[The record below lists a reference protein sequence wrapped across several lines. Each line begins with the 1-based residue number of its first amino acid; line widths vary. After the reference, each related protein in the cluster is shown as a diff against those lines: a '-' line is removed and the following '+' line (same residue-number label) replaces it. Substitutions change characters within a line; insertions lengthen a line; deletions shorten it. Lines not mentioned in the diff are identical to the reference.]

1 MRPTSLRVNRCAKA
15 ADPRVVL
22 PSANDYAPNVNRWRV
37 HNVVRNQVS
46 TRAERLPVED
56 MRLRKAE
63 ALLDFKRKTP
73 ATMPLDSA
81 ERLFLEHQV
90 TLARAILAALALV
103 DLVETAGDPARRTA
117 LLFLTAY
124 LVIAI
129 AAVLAENFLSERKI
143 QIPLAADFIVL
154 AVFLFL
160 TPSVSA
166 FWFLFLFAVFALATR
181 ENSRAMPILV
191 GAATGGIIV
200 RVAAADAFGWHG
212 MMHWAAVGS
221 GTLVSGLGMGFLG
234 TRERQHLVRQE
245 FLQKVTRLL
254 QFDRGLAESIRQALG
269 EICLAFECEQ
279 ACLVI
284 RDEDLERLFVWKVRP
299 SEHEPHSP
307 EALPLMRSDT
317 FLADC
322 LEVSMCW
329 EFKAGPGEGFGWDR
343 RTAQPFRTVPA
354 PPGATREEFG
364 AKSLLAVTIEAGERP
379 AGRVL
384 LINPRKKFSPG
395 DLRWL
400 EQIVRHLGPPLE
412 NIFMLRH
419 LRARAVESERSRISR
434 DLHDG
439 ILQTLLSLNIQLGVL
454 RRKLPQTPEQAEAEL
469 GSLQRTVQQESEEL
483 RRMVTD
489 LRPLRV
495 ESADMRELMLG
506 FAERYRNESG
516 LALDL
521 FIEDRNLRLP
531 DRICREL
538 FQIYRES
545 LNNIKKHANASH
557 VVVKLGQDE
566 TKVSLV
572 VDDNGR
578 GFSFS
583 GRFTSEELDRLRL
596 GPISIKERTR
606 SVGGTLTVE
615 SNPGH
620 GARLTI
626 EIPLN

>member
-1 MRPTSLRVNRCAKA
+1 M
-15 ADPRVVL
+15 D
-22 PSANDYAPNVNRWRV
+22 
-37 HNVVRNQVS
+37 
-46 TRAERLPVED
+46 
-56 MRLRKAE
+56 
-63 ALLDFKRKTP
+63 TP

-81 ERLFLEHQV
+81 ERLYLERQV
-90 TLARAILAALALV
+90 TLARAILAALAIV
-103 DLVETAGDPARRTA
+103 DLVETSGDPARRA
-117 LLFLTAY
+117 AVLFLSAY
-124 LVIAI
+124 LILAI
-129 AAVLAENFLSERKI
+129 AAVLAENFLPERNL
-143 QIPLAADFIVL
+143 QIPLAMDFGVL

-181 ENSRAMPILV
+181 EENRAMPLLV

-200 RVAAADAFGWHG
+200 RVAATDGFGWHSA
-212 MMHWAAVGS
+212 MHWVAVGS

-234 TRERQHLVRQE
+234 TREREHLLREQ
-245 FLQKVTRLL
+245 FLQKVSRLL

-269 EICLAFECEQ
+269 EMCLEFECEQ

-284 RDEDLERLFVWKVRP
+284 RDEDLERLFIWKVRP
-299 SEHEPHSP
+299 SEREPLSP
-307 EALPLMRSDT
+307 EAHPLIRSDAY
-317 FLADC
+317 LVDC
-322 LEVSMCW
+322 LEISMCW
-329 EFKAGPGEGFGWDR
+329 EFNDGQGEGFGWDR
-343 RTAQPFRTVPA
+343 RTGRRFRSVPA
-354 PPGATREEFG
+354 PPESTRQEFG
-364 AKSLLAVTIEAGERP
+364 AKSLLAVTIEAGGRP

-384 LINPRKKFSPG
+384 LFNPRKRFTAG

-412 NIFMLRH
+412 NVFLLRH

-439 ILQTLLSLNIQLGVL
+439 ILQTLLSLNIQLDVL
-454 RRKLPQTPEQAEAEL
+454 RRKLPRTPEQAEAEL

-495 ESADMRELMLG
+495 ESADMRELMVG

-545 LNNIKKHANASH
+545 LHNIKKHANASH

-566 TKVSLV
+566 AKVSLV

-583 GRFTSEELDRLRL
+583 GRFTNEELDRLRL

-606 SVGGTLTVE
+606 GVGGTLTVE